1 MEIVISQE
9 LEPVTKLDKKNTATL
24 KATDDDIMSANCEVI
39 VFFPVYDQLAAIQK
53 PDCRHMIYKT
63 YKI

>member
-24 KATDDDIMSANCEVI
+24 KTIDDDVMSANCEVI
-39 VFFPVYDQLAAIQK
+39 VFFPVYNQLADIQN
-53 PDCRHMIYKT
+53 PDCRHMVYKT